1 MEAGRGCSQG
11 CARLLLRLVQAWRC
25 WGGLETLVSG
35 VSVWRTSI
43 CWSTLAAS
51 HHQLVSDRYN
61 IQHCLTSL
69 REKFTIYLFLSYYIS
84 VWNCFGSQLAS
95 LHLFHFVLIREIF
108 EGNCPS
114 FHPIDKNITNHNKKG
129 RSESPLHILAGT
141 KVKHFI
147 SLKL

>member
-1 MEAGRGCSQG
+1 MQSS

-69 REKFTIYLFLSYYIS
+69 REKYAFYLFLSYYIS
-84 VWNCFGSQLAS
+84 VWSCFGSQLACICCI
-95 LHLFHFVLIREIF
+95 LFLIRKIF
-108 EGNCPS
+108 EGDCPS
-114 FHPIDKNITNHNKKG
+114 TQLIVNIMYIREEDHSLLFTFWREQKQNFSFH
-129 RSESPLHILAGT
+129 
-141 KVKHFI
+141 
-147 SLKL
+147 